1 MPVSNQNMGYDPREM
16 LATFYQQQNEAMGNY
31 QNPSYAMQRG
41 GPMGF
46 DIMPPQPGQQR
57 PPMPMPQ
64 PQPMP
69 SPGVS
74 PLPPPAVGGRPMM
87 PPPMAGMQML
97 PFGGYRANGGPVQPG
112 RAYVVGERGPE
123 LMVPQVPGT
132 IVPNTGAAASPMNR
146 PYAELAGSTT
156 GSLANRGTRPVGR
169 SANDP
174 QRMNEMAMRRLR
186 SQGDIVGAARLANSN
201 AWLEARVG
209 GPAMRAPMM
218 PMMMPPQ
225 PSANRAPMPMPGTPG
240 QSLPAPEMTM
250 PDAGAPAD
258 AAAPAAPPPMDAPP
272 PSFEQAFN
280 QSPLAGAGP
289 APLGQPLPPMQV
301 PAGTMARMPGL
312 EQGAFKGAYQ
322 EAPPLMS
329 SVPIPGTDQMQPMVM
344 GQPKGAPVSR
354 AQPPKPAEAPKVPD
368 GIQYE
373 KDALGNI
380 TGGKY
385 PAWDE
390 ARQTWVIRSMDL
402 DGNGVVSPQ
411 ERAAANAGAGAG
423 APAAGASRAPSSF
436 LNALKF

>member
-1 MPVSNQNMGYDPREM
+1 MNAMPMNALGTFDPRDAMERWNQQTQN
-16 LATFYQQQNEAMGNY
+16 AQQNALMPGGGRSITLLP
-31 QNPSYAMQRG
+31 QPMQIG
-41 GPMGF
+41 GPV
-46 DIMPPQPGQQR
+46 MPMMPQPQD
-57 PPMPMPQ
+57 PPMPMMPQ
-64 PQPMP
+64 P
-69 SPGVS
+69 GI
-74 PLPPPAVGGRPMM
+74 
-87 PPPMAGMQML
+87 QML
-97 PFGGYRANGGPVQPG
+97 PFGGYRANGGPVMPG

-132 IVPNTGAAASPMNR
+132 IVPNTGAASSPMNR

-201 AWLEARVG
+201 AWLEARMG

-225 PSANRAPMPMPGTPG
+225 PSANRAPLPMPGTPG

-258 AAAPAAPPPMDAPP
+258 AAAPAAPPPL
-272 PSFEQAFN
+272 SFEQAFN
-280 QSPLAGAGP
+280 QSPLAGAGLP
-289 APLGQPLPPMQV
+289 PMNQAMPPMQV
-301 PAGTMARMPGL
+301 PAGTLSRMPGL
-312 EQGAFKGAYQ
+312 DQGAFKGAYQ

-329 SVPIPGTDQMQPMVM
+329 TVPIPGTDQVQPLVM

-354 AQPPKPAEAPKVPD
+354 AQPPKPAEPPKVPD

-373 KDALGNI
+373 KDVYGNI

-390 ARQTWVIRSMDL
+390 ARKTWVIRSMDL

-411 ERAAANAGAGAG
+411 ERAAANAGAGATASVTG
-423 APAAGASRAPSSF
+423 AKRAPSAF
-436 LNALKF
+436 VQALKF

>member
-16 LATFYQQQNEAMGNY
+16 LATFYQQQSEAMGNY

-57 PPMPMPQ
+57 PMPMPQ

-74 PLPPPAVGGRPMM
+74 PQFPPSVGGPPMM

-112 RAYVVGERGPE
+112 RAYIVGERGPE
-123 LMVPQVPGT
+123 LMVPQAPGT
-132 IVPNTGAAASPMNR
+132 IVPNTGAMASPSNR

-169 SANDP
+169 SGTDAG
-174 QRMNEMAMRRLR
+174 RLNEQAIRRLK

-201 AWLEARVG
+201 AWLDARMG
-209 GPAMRAPMM
+209 GTAMRAPQQMPLM
-218 PMMMPPQ
+218 PMNAGGQLRPAQ
-225 PSANRAPMPMPGTPG
+225 PGAMPMP
-240 QSLPAPEMTM
+240 SAPMGGFE
-250 PDAGAPAD
+250 DSAD
-258 AAAPAAPPPMDAPP
+258 ASTMAPAAPLEPSAPP
-272 PSFEQAFN
+272 TFEQAFN
-280 QSPLAGAGP
+280 ASPLAGAGP
-289 APLGQPLPPMQV
+289 APMSQPFQPMQV
-301 PAGTMARMPGL
+301 PAGTFAQMPGL
-312 EQGAFKGAYQ
+312 NAGAFKGAYQ

-344 GQPKGAPVSR
+344 GQPKGAPVTR

-390 ARQTWVIRSMDL
+390 ARQTWVIRKIDL

-411 ERAAANAGAGAG
+411 ERAAANTNAGAG
-423 APAAGASRAPSSF
+423 APAAGPTRAPSSF

>member
-16 LATFYQQQNEAMGNY
+16 LATFYQQQNEALGNFY
-31 QNPSYAMQRG
+31 NPSYAMQRG

-46 DIMPPQPGQQR
+46 DVLPPQPGQTR
-57 PPMPMPQ
+57 PPM
-64 PQPMP
+64 PMP

-74 PLPPPAVGGRPMM
+74 PLPPPTVGGPPMM

-132 IVPNTGAAASPMNR
+132 IVPNTGAASSPMNR
-146 PYAELAGSTT
+146 HYAELAGSTT

-201 AWLEARVG
+201 AWLEARMG

-225 PSANRAPMPMPGTPG
+225 PSANRAPLPMPMPSAPMSGPDATVPAAP
-240 QSLPAPEMTM
+240 SAPEM
-250 PDAGAPAD
+250 P
-258 AAAPAAPPPMDAPP
+258 APAAPEPP

-301 PAGTMARMPGL
+301 PAGTLSRMPGL
-312 EQGAFKGAYQ
+312 DQGAFKGAYK

-329 SVPIPGTDQMQPMVM
+329 TVPIPGTDQVQPLVM

-354 AQPPKPAEAPKVPD
+354 AQPPKPAEPPKVPD

-385 PAWDE
+385 PAWDD
-390 ARQTWVIRSMDL
+390 ARQTWVIRSIDL

-423 APAAGASRAPSSF
+423 ASVTGAKRAPSAF
-436 LNALKF
+436 VQALKF

>member
-46 DIMPPQPGQQR
+46 DIMPGQPGQQR
-57 PPMPMPQ
+57 PMPMPQ
-64 PQPMP
+64 PQAMP

-74 PLPPPAVGGRPMM
+74 PQFPPSVGGPPLM

-169 SANDP
+169 SGTDAG
-174 QRMNEMAMRRLR
+174 RLNEQAIRRLK

-201 AWLEARVG
+201 AWLDARMG
-209 GPAMRAPMM
+209 GPAMRTPQPMPLM
-218 PMMMPPQ
+218 PMNAGGQTLPAQ
-225 PSANRAPMPMPGTPG
+225 PRPMPMP
-240 QSLPAPEMTM
+240 SAPMGGFEDM
-250 PDAGAPAD
+250 AD
-258 AAAPAAPPPMDAPP
+258 PSTPAAPLEPSAPP
-272 PSFEQAFN
+272 TFEQAFN
-280 QSPLAGAGP
+280 ASPLAGAGP
-289 APLGQPLPPMQV
+289 APMSQPFQPMQV
-301 PAGTMARMPGL
+301 PAGTFAQMPGL
-312 EQGAFKGAYQ
+312 NAGAFKGAYQ

-354 AQPPKPAEAPKVPD
+354 AQLPKPAEPPKVPD

-373 KDALGNI
+373 KGVLGNI

-390 ARQTWVIRSMDL
+390 ARQTWVIRSIDL

-411 ERAAANAGAGAG
+411 ERAAANAGAGA
-423 APAAGASRAPSSF
+423 AGQQSGWMGWLQSQ
-436 LNALKF
+436 K